1 MEIIIV
7 IEKEKEVVIMKKEIL
22 NIIDKLIDNA
32 IKENGLEDKK
42 TIQIVENAEKIKEKY
57 EQNLIKIF

>member
-1 MEIIIV
+1 
-7 IEKEKEVVIMKKEIL
+7 MKKEIL

-42 TIQIVENAEKIKEKY
+42 TIQIVENAEKMKEKY